1 MTSQAVGIVAAGGR
15 TRRLPRPGRGTLAVF
30 GLGLVLAY
38 LAAYPL
44 AMLILGT
51 FGVDGEISKGF
62 TLANFANAYGSGRTF
77 LLFQNSLVY
86 AGGVGLLALTL
97 GTALAWIVERT
108 NTPFRRAFFA
118 LSIVPIVIPGIVST
132 IAWIFLLSGRIGLI
146 SKAISTVFGLSEAPF
161 TIYSMPGMIWAEG
174 LHLSPLVFLL
184 MTAAFQS
191 MDPSLEESAVM
202 SGANTLQ
209 TVRKVTLP
217 VLAPALA
224 SSALIMAIRGLESFE
239 VPRLIGTPAD
249 IPVFTGEIY
258 RALHGT
264 SADYGEAGALSMTL
278 MAVTLVG
285 IVAYQRLISH
295 SERFATVTGK
305 AYRPRQIDIGRWRY
319 ATFGVLLLYVV
330 LLVGLPFLALVFV
343 SLLPYYAPDLSLLEK
358 ASLANYTKTVGW
370 YGVQR
375 GVMNSVVL
383 GVIAATL
390 VTVLTAVVAWVITK
404 TKLRG
409 RGILDGLAFIPIT
422 IPGMVLGVAL
432 ILQYLSPAFRVLPI
446 YGTLWILVI
455 CYLIRY
461 MPYGMR
467 ANSSAMVQLHR
478 ELEEAS
484 SAAGGS
490 WLTTFRRVTVPLLR
504 PALVASWLYIFIV
517 SVRELGASVLLT
529 NQDTIV
535 LAVTIFEQYEVG
547 QLGMVA
553 SLSVMLIV
561 SLVVIVAVIQR
572 VSSRF
577 GVRQEA

>member
-1 MTSQAVGIVAAGGR
+1 MTSQAVGIVAAAAR
-15 TRRLPRPGRGTLAVF
+15 TRRLPRPGRGTLVV
-30 GLGLVLAY
+30 LGLAAVLAY

-62 TLANFANAYGSGRTF
+62 TLDNFANAYGSGRTF
-77 LLFQNSLVY
+77 TLFENSLIY

-97 GTALAWIVERT
+97 GTGLAWIVERT
-108 NTPFRRAFFA
+108 NTPYRRAFFA
-118 LSIVPIVIPGIVST
+118 LSIVPIIIPGIVST

-191 MDPSLEESAVM
+191 MDPSLEESALM
-202 SGANTLQ
+202 SGASTLH
-209 TVRKVTLP
+209 TLRRVTLP

-278 MAVTLVG
+278 MVVTLIG
-285 IVAYQRLISH
+285 IVAYQRLISR
-295 SERFATVTGK
+295 SERFATITGK

-319 ATFGVLLLYVV
+319 VTFAGLLLYVI

-358 ASLANYTKTVGW
+358 ASMANYTKTIGW

-375 GVMNSVVL
+375 GVMNSVLL
-383 GVIAATL
+383 GAIAATL
-390 VTVLTAVVAWVITK
+390 VTMLTAVVAWIITK

-409 RGILDGLAFIPIT
+409 RGLLDALAFIPIT

-432 ILQYLSPAFRVLPI
+432 ILQYLSPAFRIIPI

-478 ELEEAS
+478 ELEEAG

-490 WLTTFRRVTVPLLR
+490 WLTTFRRVTMPLLR

-561 SLVVIVAVIQR
+561 SLVVVVAVIQR